1 MCIFLFYQESS
12 AEKSKENAP
21 VEAWGEQP
29 PGYQGQMQ
37 FRHPQHWMGGPFP
50 PYDPSRG
57 LPYPPPWIYAPGYP
71 MAQVSQQR
79 PDGSPALGQ
88 PISSGP
94 PSSTTQVAPSHNAS
108 AAGDEK
114 NSDRRKRREEDEK
127 SEVKRR
133 EAARTKLK
141 ELEEKIRKR
150 TEQQRDVESTRS
162 SHRERLDSEN
172 SDSSKGVSQRGKSSR
187 DMPPRFLK
195 QHSHSKGTRRDDTA
209 PTSPSPFDSK

>member
-1 MCIFLFYQESS
+1 
-12 AEKSKENAP
+12 
-21 VEAWGEQP
+21 
-29 PGYQGQMQ
+29 
-37 FRHPQHWMGGPFP
+37 MGGPFP

-57 LPYPPPWIYAPGYP
+57 PPPQGFPYPPPWMYPHGYP
-71 MAQVSQQR
+71 IPQVSQQR

-94 PSSTTQVAPSHNAS
+94 PSSTTQVAPSHNAP

-114 NSDRRKRREEDEK
+114 NPERRKRREEDEK
-127 SEVKRR
+127 DEFQRR
-133 EAARTKLK
+133 EAARAKLK

-150 TEQQRDVESTRS
+150 TEQQRDVESNRS

-172 SDSSKGVSQRGKSSR
+172 SDSSKGGSQRGKSSR